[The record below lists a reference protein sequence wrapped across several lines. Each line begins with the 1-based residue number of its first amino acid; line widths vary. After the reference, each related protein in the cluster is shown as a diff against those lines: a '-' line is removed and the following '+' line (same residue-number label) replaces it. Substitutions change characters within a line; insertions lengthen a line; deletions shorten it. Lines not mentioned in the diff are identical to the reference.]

1 MNSEQ
6 NTKDNQSISFYF
18 KEIPKDSYSFPNELN
33 NTFAVFRTI
42 DNLLYLVFSDNMKN
56 IIFFDLINNKV
67 VSIIKKAHKDF
78 ITNFI
83 HFLDKK
89 NKRNLLLSIS
99 ADDRNIKLW
108 NINICECLLNIE
120 KIYSKGQIYS
130 ACFLDD
136 NNQIFIITSHNSN
149 FVTPEY
155 IKVYDLNGKKIKDLN
170 DSRESTNYIYC
181 FYDDKLSKNFII
193 RGKNGNLNSYD
204 YKEDKRYKDYYDEDA
219 GLMNNRYIHFV
230 INVKET
236 EIGKNLVELIASHHD
251 SNIRI
256 WNFHSGQLMKKIKI
270 GINLGG
276 ICLWKNKFLFSACK
290 NGTIKFVDLENG
302 KIVQNLDAQPG
313 QIINIEK
320 INHPIY
326 GTCLISQNLGN
337 NKIKFWINR

>member
-6 NTKDNQSISFYF
+6 NTKDNQGISFYF

-130 ACFLDD
+130 ACLLND

-149 FVTPEY
+149 YMTPES
-155 IKVYDLNGKKIKDLN
+155 IKVYDLNGKK
-170 DSRESTNYIYC
+170 
-181 FYDDKLSKNFII
+181 
-193 RGKNGNLNSYD
+193 
-204 YKEDKRYKDYYDEDA
+204 
-219 GLMNNRYIHFV
+219 
-230 INVKET
+230 
-236 EIGKNLVELIASHHD
+236 
-251 SNIRI
+251 
-256 WNFHSGQLMKKIKI
+256 
-270 GINLGG
+270 
-276 ICLWKNKFLFSACK
+276 
-290 NGTIKFVDLENG
+290 
-302 KIVQNLDAQPG
+302 
-313 QIINIEK
+313 
-320 INHPIY
+320 
-326 GTCLISQNLGN
+326 
-337 NKIKFWINR
+337 